1 MTRLSQA
8 LFVSLAIAA
17 SAAVAQDY
25 PSKPL
30 RAIVPFPPG
39 GVVDTVA
46 RQVASKMSESM
57 GQQVVVDNRAGAS
70 GSIGTALAAKSPRDG
85 YTILF
90 AFDTHAVN
98 PHIYKNL
105 AFDTLKDFESVSL
118 VVKIPLAIAAAANV
132 PASNLRELVALA
144 KANPGKY
151 SYASVGAGSS
161 GHLAAEQLKLLSD
174 IELVHVPYKGGG
186 PAVADLL
193 GGQIPFAFL
202 AAGVVTQHIRSGK
215 LKGLALTS
223 AQRSAALPNVPTTAE
238 EGFPQFDS
246 GAWVGVVVP
255 AGTPAA
261 VIARLNTEVVKAV
274 RDPAV
279 SNKLSDQT
287 MVVVASTPSQLD
299 EFIRAEHDKWG
310 RLIREA
316 KLNLGE

>member
-1 MTRLSQA
+1 
-8 LFVSLAIAA
+8 
-17 SAAVAQDY
+17 
-25 PSKPL
+25 
-30 RAIVPFPPG
+30 
-39 GVVDTVA
+39 
-46 RQVASKMSESM
+46 
-57 GQQVVVDNRAGAS
+57 
-70 GSIGTALAAKSPRDG
+70 
-85 YTILF
+85 
-90 AFDTHAVN
+90 
-98 PHIYKNL
+98 
-105 AFDTLKDFESVSL
+105 
-118 VVKIPLAIAAAANV
+118 
-132 PASNLRELVALA
+132 
-144 KANPGKY
+144 
-151 SYASVGAGSS
+151 VGAGSS
-161 GHLAAEQLKLLSD
+161 GHLAAEQLKLLSG

-287 MVVVASTPSQLD
+287 MVVVASTPAQLD

>member
-1 MTRLSQA
+1 MIRLSQA

-17 SAAVAQDY
+17 STAVAQDY

-30 RAIVPFPPG
+30 RAIVPFAPG

-70 GSIGTALAAKSPRDG
+70 GSIGTALAAKAPRDG

-105 AFDTLKDFESVSL
+105 AFDTLKDFEPVSL

-161 GHLAAEQLKLLSD
+161 GHLAAEQLKLLSG

-255 AGTPAA
+255 AGTPA
-261 VIARLNTEVVKAV
+261 VVVARLNTEVVKAV

-279 SNKLSDQT
+279 SGKLSDQT
-287 MVVVASTPSQLD
+287 MVVVASTPAQLD

-316 KLNLGE
+316 KLNLGD

>member
-105 AFDTLKDFESVSL
+105 AFDTLKDFEPVSL

-144 KANPGKY
+144 KAIPGKY

-161 GHLAAEQLKLLSD
+161 GHLAAEQLKLLSG

-261 VIARLNTEVVKAV
+261 VIARLNSEVVKAV

-287 MVVVASTPSQLD
+287 MVVVASTPAQLD

-316 KLNLGE
+316 KLNLGD

>member
-70 GSIGTALAAKSPRDG
+70 GSIGTALAAKAPRDG

-98 PHIYKNL
+98 PHVYKNL
-105 AFDTLKDFESVSL
+105 AFDTLKDFEPVSL

-144 KANPGKY
+144 KASPGKY

-161 GHLAAEQLKLLSD
+161 GHLAAEQLKLLSG

-255 AGTPAA
+255 AGTPAG
-261 VIARLNTEVVKAV
+261 VIARLNTEVVKAA

-279 SNKLSDQT
+279 SSKLSDQT
-287 MVVVASTPSQLD
+287 MVVMASTPAQLD

>member
-70 GSIGTALAAKSPRDG
+70 GPIGTALAAKSPRDG

-105 AFDTLKDFESVSL
+105 AFDTLKDFEPVSL

-161 GHLAAEQLKLLSD
+161 GHLAAEQLKLLSG

-202 AAGVVTQHIRSGK
+202 AAGVVTQHIRTGK

-261 VIARLNTEVVKAV
+261 VIDRLNTEVVKAA

-279 SNKLSDQT
+279 SGKLSDQT
-287 MVVVASTPSQLD
+287 MVVVASTPAQLN
-299 EFIRAEHDKWG
+299 EFIRAEHEKWG

-316 KLNLGE
+316 KLNLGD

>member
-105 AFDTLKDFESVSL
+105 AFDTLKDFEPVSL

-161 GHLAAEQLKLLSD
+161 GHLAAEQLKLLSG

-202 AAGVVTQHIRSGK
+202 AAGVVTQHIRTGK

-261 VIARLNTEVVKAV
+261 VIDRLNTEVVKAA

-279 SNKLSDQT
+279 SGKLSDQT
-287 MVVVASTPSQLD
+287 MVVVASTPAQLN
-299 EFIRAEHDKWG
+299 EFIRAEHEKWG

-316 KLNLGE
+316 KLNLGD

>member
-186 PAVADLL
+186 PAVADLFS
-193 GGQIPFAFL
+193 GQIPFAFL

>member
-57 GQQVVVDNRAGAS
+57 GQQVVVGNRAGAS
-70 GSIGTALAAKSPRDG
+70 GSIGTALAAKAPRDG

-105 AFDTLKDFESVSL
+105 AFDTLKDFEPVSL

-161 GHLAAEQLKLLSD
+161 GHLAAEQLKLLSG

-255 AGTPAA
+255 AGTPAG
-261 VIARLNTEVVKAV
+261 VIARLNTEVVKAA

-279 SNKLSDQT
+279 SSKLSDQT
-287 MVVVASTPSQLD
+287 MVVMASTPAQLD

>member
-1 MTRLSQA
+1 MNRLSQA

-105 AFDTLKDFESVSL
+105 AFDTLKDFEPVSL

-161 GHLAAEQLKLLSD
+161 GHLAAEQLKLLSG

-202 AAGVVTQHIRSGK
+202 AAGVVTQHIRTGK

-261 VIARLNTEVVKAV
+261 VIDRLNTEVVKAA

-279 SNKLSDQT
+279 SGKLSDQT
-287 MVVVASTPSQLD
+287 MVVVASTPAQLN
-299 EFIRAEHDKWG
+299 EFIRAEHEKWG

-316 KLNLGE
+316 KLNLGD

>member
-17 SAAVAQDY
+17 SSAVAQDF

-30 RAIVPFPPG
+30 RAVVPFPPG

-46 RQVASKMSESM
+46 RQVSSKMSESM

-70 GSIGTALAAKSPRDG
+70 GSIGTALVAKAPRDG

-98 PHIYKNL
+98 PHVYKNL
-105 AFDTLKDFESVSL
+105 AFDTFKDFEPVSL

-161 GHLAAEQLKLLSD
+161 GHLAAEQLKLLSGID
-174 IELVHVPYKGGG
+174 MVHVPYKGGG

-223 AQRSAALPNVPTTAE
+223 AQRSGALPNVPTTAE

-261 VIARLNTEVVKAV
+261 IIARLNEEVVKAV

-279 SNKLSDQT
+279 SGKLSDQT
-287 MVVVASTPSQLD
+287 MVVVASKPAELD
-299 EFIRAEHDKWG
+299 QFIRAEHDKWG

-316 KLNLGE
+316 RLNLGE

>member
-30 RAIVPFPPG
+30 RAIVPFAPG

-70 GSIGTALAAKSPRDG
+70 GSIGTALAAKAPRDG

-90 AFDTHAVN
+90 AFDTHAVH

-105 AFDTLKDFESVSL
+105 AFDTLKDVEPVSL

-161 GHLAAEQLKLLSD
+161 GHLAAEQLKLLSG

-261 VIARLNTEVVKAV
+261 VVARLNTEVVKAA

-279 SNKLSDQT
+279 SGKLSDQT
-287 MVVVASTPSQLD
+287 MVVVASTPAQLD

>member
-1 MTRLSQA
+1 

-105 AFDTLKDFESVSL
+105 AFDTLKDFEPVSL

-151 SYASVGAGSS
+151 SYASVSAGSS
-161 GHLAAEQLKLLSD
+161 GHLAAEQLKLLSG

-202 AAGVVTQHIRSGK
+202 AAGVVTQHIRTGK

-261 VIARLNTEVVKAV
+261 VIARLNTEVVKAA

-279 SNKLSDQT
+279 SGKLSDQT
-287 MVVVASTPSQLD
+287 MVVVASTPAQLN

-316 KLNLGE
+316 KLNLGD

>member
-1 MTRLSQA
+1 MSRLSQA

-30 RAIVPFPPG
+30 RAIVPVPPG

-70 GSIGTALAAKSPRDG
+70 GSIGTALAAKFPRDG

-105 AFDTLKDFESVSL
+105 SFDTLKDFEPVSL

-132 PASNLRELVALA
+132 PVSNLRELVALA

-161 GHLAAEQLKLLSD
+161 GHLAAEQLKLLSG

-186 PAVADLL
+186 PAVTDLL

-215 LKGLALTS
+215 LKGLTLTS

-238 EGFPQFDS
+238 EGFP
-246 GAWVGVVVP
+246 
-255 AGTPAA
+255 
-261 VIARLNTEVVKAV
+261 
-274 RDPAV
+274 
-279 SNKLSDQT
+279 
-287 MVVVASTPSQLD
+287 
-299 EFIRAEHDKWG
+299 
-310 RLIREA
+310 
-316 KLNLGE
+316 

>member
-105 AFDTLKDFESVSL
+105 AFDTLKDFEPVSL

-161 GHLAAEQLKLLSD
+161 GHLAAEQLKLLSG

-186 PAVADLL
+186 QAMTDVMGGSIPLVYTAVAGAVQHVKAGKLHAVAVSSTQRVASLPDVPTFIESGVADFEASSWVGLMAPAKTPKAVIDKLNAELNAVLADPAVRERLSGLGITPTPGAPEKFAAEIQRDLQRY
-193 GGQIPFAFL
+193 GQ
-202 AAGVVTQHIRSGK
+202 
-215 LKGLALTS
+215 
-223 AQRSAALPNVPTTAE
+223 
-238 EGFPQFDS
+238 
-246 GAWVGVVVP
+246 
-255 AGTPAA
+255 
-261 VIARLNTEVVKAV
+261 VVKA
-274 RDPAV
+274 A
-279 SNKLSDQT
+279 NIK
-287 MVVVASTPSQLD
+287 
-299 EFIRAEHDKWG
+299 AE
-310 RLIREA
+310 
-316 KLNLGE
+316 

>member
-70 GSIGTALAAKSPRDG
+70 GSIGTALAAKAPRDG

-98 PHIYKNL
+98 PHVYKNL
-105 AFDTLKDFESVSL
+105 AFDTLKDFEPVSL

-144 KANPGKY
+144 KASPGKY

-161 GHLAAEQLKLLSD
+161 GHLAAEQLKLLSG

-255 AGTPAA
+255 AGTPAG
-261 VIARLNTEVVKAV
+261 VIARLNTEVVKAA

-279 SNKLSDQT
+279 SSKLSDQT
-287 MVVVASTPSQLD
+287 MVVMASTPAQLD
-299 EFIRAEHDKWG
+299 EFIRAEYDKWG